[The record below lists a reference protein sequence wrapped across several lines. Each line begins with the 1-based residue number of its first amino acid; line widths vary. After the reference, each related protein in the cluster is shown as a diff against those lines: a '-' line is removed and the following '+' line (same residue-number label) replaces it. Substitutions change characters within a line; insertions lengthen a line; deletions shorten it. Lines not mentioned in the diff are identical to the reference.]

1 MKICKAGYE
10 LNNDDTIPERCH
22 VYWDGDFYP
31 TTCKEC
37 PHYEVDD
44 IHNMTTE
51 EVDEIIGALFDI
63 ATELDARN
71 IGANSVIEK
80 FHGVDWTE
88 LCEKGIK
95 LLWKIKQ

>member
-1 MKICKAGYE
+1 MKICKSGYE
-10 LNNDDTIPERCH
+10 LNEDDIIPERCH

-37 PHYEVDD
+37 PHYKVDD

-51 EVDEIIGALFDI
+51 EVDGIIGELLYI
-63 ATELDARN
+63 VTELDARN

-80 FHGVDWTE
+80 YHGVCWTD
-88 LCEKGIK
+88 LCEKGIE
-95 LLWKIKQ
+95 LFDKIK

>member
-1 MKICKAGYE
+1 MKVCKSGYE
-10 LNNDDTIPERCH
+10 LNDDGLIPERCH

-31 TTCKEC
+31 TTCTEC
-37 PHYEVDD
+37 PHYETDD

-51 EVDEIIGALFDI
+51 EVDEIVKELFEI

-80 FHGVDWTE
+80 FHGVGLTD
-88 LCEKGIK
+88 LCEKGIE
-95 LLWKIKQ
+95 LFEKIK